1 MLTNLLASQIQ
12 WYEFVDLFFK
22 SLLAAFMNPQDN
34 RIESTE
40 EAIRIQPLSQ
50 AAEENIPPTK

>member
-1 MLTNLLASQIQ
+1 
-12 WYEFVDLFFK
+12 VDLFFK